1 MNKMDGIMIR
11 KYVTNDFKQ
20 LIEIA
25 KTLPEWFTAGGVRQM
40 NIDLRFQNGF
50 VALNGSRIV
59 GFLSFY
65 VSEGIAQIGW
75 MGVLSEFHRQGIGQK
90 LVGRLISELKKVG
103 IQELRVN
110 TLGDS
115 VEYEPYARTRAFYRR
130 IGFKDFQRIKQDN
143 PEWPE
148 LLILVKNIQ

>member
-11 KYVTNDFKQ
+11 KYVTTDLEQ

-25 KTLPEWFTAGGVRQM
+25 KTLPEWFTAGGIKHM
-40 NIDLRFQNGF
+40 SIDLRFQHGF
-50 VALNGSRIV
+50 VTLNDCRIV
-59 GFLSFY
+59 GFLSFF
-65 VSEGIAQIGW
+65 VNESVGQIGW
-75 MGVLSEFHRQGIGQK
+75 VGVLSEFHHQGIGQK
-90 LVGRLISELKKVG
+90 LVGRLISELKKAG
-103 IQELRVN
+103 IRELRVN

-143 PEWPE
+143 PECPE

>member
-11 KYVTNDFKQ
+11 KYVTTDFEQ

-25 KTLPEWFTAGGVRQM
+25 KTLPEWFTAGGIKHM
-40 NIDLRFQNGF
+40 SIDLRFQHGF
-50 VALNGSRIV
+50 VALNDSRIV
-59 GFLSFY
+59 GFLSFF
-65 VSEGIAQIGW
+65 VNESVAQIGW
-75 MGVLSEFHRQGIGQK
+75 IGVLSEFHHKGIGRK

-103 IQELRVN
+103 IRELRVN

-115 VEYEPYARTRAFYRR
+115 VEYEPYARTRAFYRKV
-130 IGFKDFQRIKQDN
+130 GFKDFQRIKQDN
-143 PEWPE
+143 PECPE

>member
-1 MNKMDGIMIR
+1 MDGIIIR
-11 KYVTNDFKQ
+11 KYVTTDFEQ

-25 KTLPEWFTAGGVRQM
+25 KTLPEWFTAGGIKHM
-40 NIDLRFQNGF
+40 SIDLRFQHGF
-50 VALNGSRIV
+50 VTLNDSRIV
-59 GFLSFY
+59 GFLSFF
-65 VSEGIAQIGW
+65 VNESVAQIGW
-75 MGVLSEFHRQGIGQK
+75 MGVLSEFHHQGIGQK
-90 LVGRLISELKKVG
+90 LVGRLISELKKAG
-103 IQELRVN
+103 IRELRVN

-143 PEWPE
+143 PECPE

>member
-1 MNKMDGIMIR
+1 MIR
-11 KYVTNDFKQ
+11 KYVTTDLEQ

-25 KTLPEWFTAGGVRQM
+25 KTLPEWFTAGGIKHM
-40 NIDLRFQNGF
+40 SIDLRFQHGF

-59 GFLSFY
+59 GFLSFF
-65 VSEGIAQIGW
+65 VNESVAQIGW
-75 MGVLSEFHRQGIGQK
+75 MGILSEFHRQGIGQK
-90 LVGRLISELKKVG
+90 LVGKLISELKKAG
-103 IQELRVN
+103 IRKLRVN